1 MTATDVRKE
10 NENDLQGLRVLQ
22 RVVLPAPD
30 DSDTA
35 PLFVDFFAASG
46 FDGREVTVKETEA
59 INALANRG
67 ARSSGPTP
75 FIRSR
80 CSCS

>member
-46 FDGREVTVKETEA
+46 ST
-59 INALANRG
+59 
-67 ARSSGPTP
+67 
-75 FIRSR
+75 
-80 CSCS
+80 